1 MADKAP
7 IYIGDPSH
15 PQDGTINYVHRE
27 MQGAFIGKD
36 GTFGHVGPLFS
47 RNLNDKSCVGMGAR
61 ILPRAKV
68 F

>member
-15 PQDGTINYVHRE
+15 LQDGTIDYVQRG

-36 GTFGHVGPLFS
+36 ETFGHVGLLFA
-47 RNLNDKSCVGMGAR
+47 RNFNDKSRVGMGTR
-61 ILPRAKV
+61 ILDLAKV
-68 F
+68 